1 MSQQPGP
8 HGGDRVAQAL
18 LAHGIDHMFTLCGG
32 HVSPILAAAKARG
45 IRVVATRH
53 EANAVFAADAWARI
67 HGKPG
72 VAVVTAGPGVSNS
85 VTALKNAQLAQS
97 PLLLIGGAAPTLLQG
112 RGALQDIAQAPL
124 VKPHVKACFRVRRV
138 AELGHTVSRAL
149 ALAASGVP
157 GPVFVECPVDLL
169 YAPEIVKSWYSAKS
183 RPGRSPSLQERALAT
198 YLDIHTWRMFAGAE
212 GMQVPTPRPVAPPA
226 PEPAGVRDAA
236 KALHAAKR
244 PVLVIGSQA
253 MALAGEVRAIA
264 GAVEAIGIPTYLSG
278 MARGLLGAGHRLQ
291 MRHGRKAALKDAD
304 LVILAGVPCDFRL
317 DYGQHISR
325 KATYIA
331 ANRSEEEMD
340 RNRHP
345 HIPVA
350 GDAGRF
356 LQALAQASRGV
367 PANERAEWIA
377 RLRGADD
384 ARDAEIVVQAGAKLS
399 EETDAP
405 TVNPLDLCRRLE
417 TSLPDNSVLVADG
430 GDFVATASYILRPR
444 GPLSWLDPGVFGTLG
459 VGAGFALGAKL
470 VRPEA
475 ETWIL
480 YGDGSVGY
488 SLAEF
493 DTFVRHQIPVIGLVG
508 NDASWAQIAR
518 DQVEM
523 LGDAVGTELR
533 RSDYHTA
540 AAGLGALGL
549 ELRQPDRI
557 DAVFAEA
564 RVAAKAGRPVLI
576 NAHLRGTDFRK
587 GSISM

>member
-1 MSQQPGP
+1 MD
-8 HGGDRVAQAL
+8 GGAL
-18 LAHGIDHMFTLCGG
+18 IAEVLRKQGVRFLFTLCGG
-32 HVSPILAAAKARG
+32 HISPILVGAKRAG
-45 IRVVATRH
+45 IRVVDVRH
-53 EANAVFAADAWARI
+53 EVNAVFAADAVARLT
-67 HGKPG
+67 GVPG
-72 VAVVTAGPGVSNS
+72 VVAVTAGPGLTNTI
-85 VTALKNAQLAQS
+85 TAVKNAQLAQS
-97 PLLLIGGAAPTLLQG
+97 PVIILGGATATVLKG
-112 RGALQDIAQAPL
+112 RGALQDIDQLAL
-124 VKPHVKACFRVRRV
+124 MRPHVKWATSV
-138 AELGHTVSRAL
+138 AKVKELVPTLQRAF
-149 ALAASGVP
+149 AVAQADVP

-183 RPGRSPSLQERALAT
+183 RPGRSPSLQERALAA

-236 KALHAAKR
+236 KALQAAKR

-264 GAVEAIGIPTYLSG
+264 GAVEALGIPTYLSG

-291 MRHGRKAALKDAD
+291 LRHGRKAALKDAD

-317 DYGQHISR
+317 EYGQHISR

-345 HIPVA
+345 QIPVA

-356 LQALAQASRGV
+356 LQALAQACRGL
-367 PANERAEWIA
+367 PANDRAEWIGK
-377 RLRGADD
+377 LRGGDD
-384 ARDAEIVVQAGAKLS
+384 RRDAEIVAQAGANLS

-405 TVNPLDLCRRLE
+405 TVNPLDLFRRLE
-417 TSLPDNSVLVADG
+417 ASLPDNSVLVADG
-430 GDFVATASYILRPR
+430 GDFVATGSYILRPR

-518 DQVEM
+518 EQVEI

-533 RSDYHTA
+533 RSDYHAA
-540 AAGLGALGL
+540 AAGLGAVGL
-549 ELRQPDRI
+549 ELRRPDRI

-564 RVAAKAGRPVLI
+564 RAAAKAGRPVLI

>member
-1 MSQQPGP
+1 MD
-8 HGGDRVAQAL
+8 GGTLIAEVLRKQGVRFL
-18 LAHGIDHMFTLCGG
+18 FTLCGG
-32 HVSPILAAAKARG
+32 HISPILVGAKRAG
-45 IRVVATRH
+45 IRVVDVRH
-53 EANAVFAADAWARI
+53 EVNAVFAADAVARLT
-67 HGKPG
+67 GVPG
-72 VAVVTAGPGVSNS
+72 VVAVTAGPGLTNTI
-85 VTALKNAQLAQS
+85 TAVKNAQLAQS
-97 PLLLIGGAAPTLLQG
+97 PVIILGGATATVLKG
-112 RGALQDIAQAPL
+112 RGALQDIDQLAL
-124 VKPHVKACFRVRRV
+124 MRPHVKWATSVARVKELVPTLLRAFAV
-138 AELGHTVSRAL
+138 AQAD
-149 ALAASGVP
+149 VP

-253 MALAGEVRAIA
+253 MALPGEVRAIA

-367 PANERAEWIA
+367 PANERADWIA

-384 ARDAEIVVQAGAKLS
+384 ARDAEIVAQAGAKLS

-540 AAGLGALGL
+540 AAGLGAVGL
-549 ELRQPDRI
+549 ELRQPERT

-564 RVAAKAGRPVLI
+564 RAAARSGHPVLI